1 MQTEVQIC
9 LTKNGVISKQRW
21 VDENLH
27 IKSEEADI
35 NQQAS
40 HRCHYSLGNRNFLWT
55 TNSKIPVSDT
65 GNH

>member
-35 NQQAS
+35 NQ
-40 HRCHYSLGNRNFLWT
+40 
-55 TNSKIPVSDT
+55 
-65 GNH
+65 